1 MQRLLGQREDAF
13 IPKECEKI
21 SEAGTERKETRV
33 QRILQKLIDR
43 CQVRQDLIGQ
53 GKTSGLCLQRDMKRE
68 DFRHVCVHVVTQRDV
83 SFVYL
88 LITVPGI
95 CCCTS
100 FLVAV
105 ASLVEQEL

>member
-1 MQRLLGQREDAF
+1 MHSYLRNAR
-13 IPKECEKI
+13 KI
-21 SEAGTERKETRV
+21 SEAGTERKGDACAED
-33 QRILQKLIDR
+33 LQKLIDR

-53 GKTSGLCLQRDMKRE
+53 GKTSGLCLQRNMKRE